1 MQRTLQLGTLI
12 TLMENIFF
20 SLQQKMTSTFLLIGH
35 LILLIPLFSAGKLN
49 TLLKLLFYKRKLAR
63 DKLCMSSRK
72 ELLRGSSGFGV
83 LKIF

>member
-49 TLLKLLFYKRKLAR
+49 TLLKLPF
-63 DKLCMSSRK
+63 
-72 ELLRGSSGFGV
+72 
-83 LKIF
+83 